1 MNENTRSMQAF
12 RLPRYQEIPN
22 VGLYLEQV
30 TRYIGECFA
39 PLMEGMI
46 TASMISNYV
55 KRGLVSNPI
64 KKQYS
69 REQIA
74 CLIYITAVKTVLTME
89 DIRLMFQIQRDVC
102 DVQVAYDYFCG
113 TLENMLS
120 AIGAGE
126 EIPGLPAGEQEEK
139 LMLHNTIVAVAH
151 TVCLRKRFAVMQQL
165 QGEKKEEQEK

>member
-1 MNENTRSMQAF
+1 MQENTNVEQVF

-22 VGLYLEQV
+22 VGLYLEQA

-39 PLMEGMI
+39 PLLDNAI

-74 CLIYITAVKTVLTME
+74 DLIYITVFKTVLSME
-89 DIRLMFQIQRDVC
+89 DIRLMLSIQRKTWPS
-102 DVQVAYDYFCG
+102 QEAYDYFSSALEE
-113 TLENMLS
+113 TLSCISVGKKLPDFPE
-120 AIGAGE
+120 GE
-126 EIPGLPAGEQEEK
+126 SEGK
-139 LMLHNTIVAVAH
+139 TMLHNTIVAVAH
-151 TVCLRKRFAVMQQL
+151 TICLRKRFAALQQEI
-165 QGEKKEEQEK
+165 QEEKAD

>member
-1 MNENTRSMQAF
+1 MNENTNRDQTF

-22 VGLYLEQV
+22 VGLYLEQT
-30 TRYIGECFA
+30 TRYIGECFET
-39 PLMEGMI
+39 LLDGVI

-74 CLIYITAVKTVLTME
+74 YLIYITAVKTVLSME
-89 DIRLMFQIQRDVC
+89 DIRLMLSIQKEVC
-102 DVQVAYDYFCG
+102 NTQTAYDYFCD
-113 TLENMLS
+113 TLEDMLS
-120 AIGAGE
+120 CIASGQKIQT
-126 EIPGLPAGEQEEK
+126 LPAEESEEQ

-151 TVCLRKRFAVMQQL
+151 TICLRKHFGALRQ
-165 QGEKKEEQEK
+165 EREESKSE

>member
-1 MNENTRSMQAF
+1 MVENVQQRF

-22 VGLYLEQV
+22 VGLYLEQA

-39 PLMEGMI
+39 PLLEGAI

-74 CLIYITAVKTVLTME
+74 DLIYITVFKTVLSME
-89 DIRLMFQIQRDVC
+89 DIRLILRLQREVWDT
-102 DVQVAYDYFCG
+102 QAAYEYFCAA
-113 TLENMLS
+113 LEDMLS
-120 AIGAGE
+120 CIAEGKSIPEAPEEEGA
-126 EIPGLPAGEQEEK
+126 EK
-139 LMLHNTIVAVAH
+139 ILFYNTIVAVAH
-151 TVCLRKRFAVMQQL
+151 TICLRKQFSAL
-165 QGEKKEEQEK
+165 QKEGAEQKAD

>member
-1 MNENTRSMQAF
+1 M
-12 RLPRYQEIPN
+12 PRYQEIPN

-39 PLMEGMI
+39 PLMDGGI

-55 KRGLVSNPI
+55 KRGLVSNPV

-89 DIRLMFQIQRDVC
+89 NIRLMFRIQKDVC
-102 DVQVAYDYFCG
+102 EMQIAYDYFCDG
-113 TLENMLS
+113 LETMLFCVS
-120 AIGAGE
+120 SGE
-126 EIPGLPAGEQEEK
+126 EIPALAAGATEEM
-139 LMLHNTIVAVAH
+139 LMLHNTVVAVAH
-151 TVCLRKRFAVMQQL
+151 TICLRKRFAVMQQL
-165 QGEKKEEQEK
+165 QSEEKEDVQK

>member
-1 MNENTRSMQAF
+1 MNENTQKMQTF
-12 RLPRYQEIPN
+12 CLPRYQEIPN

-30 TRYIGECFA
+30 TRYIGECFE
-39 PLMEGMI
+39 PLMDGVI

-55 KRGLVSNPI
+55 KRGLVSNPV

-74 CLIYITAVKTVLTME
+74 CFIYITAVKTVLTME
-89 DIRLMFQIQRDVC
+89 DIRLMFHIQKDVC

-113 TLENMLS
+113 TLENMLT

-126 EIPGLPAGEQEEK
+126 ELPILPAGESEEK
-139 LMLHNTIVAVAH
+139 MMLNNTIVAVAH
-151 TVCLRKRFAVMQQL
+151 TVCLRKHFAALRQAQT
-165 QGEKKEEQEK
+165 EKE

>member
-1 MNENTRSMQAF
+1 MSENTQGMQAF
-12 RLPRYQEIPN
+12 CLPRYQEIPN

-39 PLMEGMI
+39 PLMDGLI

-55 KRGLVSNPI
+55 KRGLVSNPV

-89 DIRLMFQIQRDVC
+89 DIRLMFHIQRDIC
-102 DVQVAYDYFCG
+102 DVQIAYDYFCS

-120 AIGAGE
+120 AISAGE
-126 EIPGLPAGEQEEK
+126 EIPALPAGESEEK
-139 LMLHNTIVAVAH
+139 GMLHNTIVAVAH
-151 TVCLRKRFAVMQQL
+151 TVCLRKRFAALQQA
-165 QGEKKEEQEK
+165 QNKEE